1 MPYMISS
8 RSVTDVI
15 SLLVSQNWLQ
25 QFDISW

>member
-15 SLLVSQNWLQ
+15 SLLVKTGLQ